1 MGRKEFQ
8 IEKAKKAFD
17 MLKGNAVDENVD
29 DSLEE
34 EYSIIQ
40 KPTELS

>member
-1 MGRKEFQ
+1 
-8 IEKAKKAFD
+8 

-34 EYSIIQ
+34 EDSIIQ